1 MSIRQR
7 DRKKQGG
14 IDYVRSREKEKKKK
28 RTTENQLLE
37 NI

>member
-14 IDYVRSREKEKKKK
+14 IDCVRSREKEKEKK